1 MFATQYL
8 LPSSRNSIAAVD
20 EARPVGRNK
29 RFSFGRK
36 DTKPRLFVPTKRK
49 SAMRIKAAAATS
61 ATTPNQMNAVLW
73 LQGNDCPMDVMPKI
87 LAYAGPQMA
96 QTLSKC
102 NHFWNNVMQDEATWR
117 SLCEELYKVCF
128 YSIVVLFDAI
138 VAIAGPLSTYSSSV
152 HVVLQCA
159 LLLQLF
165 PVRSI
170 VVFKKNSDPRDGVI
184 GQLGHLTAFQSTMLV
199 VLWRL
204 CFGVQGI
211 LSMRLCVLMPC
222 RKNGHDKMPVMT
234 LIDEFQ

>member
-49 SAMRIKAAAATS
+49 SAMRIKAAAALT
-61 ATTPNQMNAVLW
+61 TTPNQMNAVVW

-152 HVVLQCA
+152 HVVLRCA

-170 VVFKKNSDPRDGVI
+170 VVFKKLWSPWWCDW
-184 GQLGHLTAFQSTMLV
+184 STRSSYGISIHHACCSLAS
-199 VLWRL
+199 LFWRSRYFVNATV
-204 CFGVQGI
+204 C
-211 LSMRLCVLMPC
+211 SHAMS
-222 RKNGHDKMPVMT
+222 
-234 LIDEFQ
+234 EEWSW